1 MSTAS
6 PASPAAPRP
15 RQRLRDFDVTITE
28 VVWETPDTVTL
39 VYDAGAEP
47 MDYMAGQFVTIRP
60 QQFDALKGTAAFFEE
75 LKGKREPARAYS
87 MASAPHEPLAIT
99 IKEELYVSGQ
109 TKYPPLLSPV
119 LVWGVVPG
127 MKMRVNGFGGP
138 YHLPADVETKTD
150 HIVHICAG
158 SGIVPNW
165 SIIKD
170 ALHRRLNLRHTL
182 VYGNKT
188 WNDVIFRDALAALA
202 ARVPDRLRI
211 VHALSR
217 EDPAAAIAS
226 GGGDVRRGRVS
237 RDLIADACPDLRE
250 ALVYSCGP
258 AIGPFERK
266 AAREKS
272 EEPTPR
278 FLESVLEALAELGL
292 PKEREH
298 HESYG

>member
-1 MSTAS
+1 MTVA
-6 PASPAAPRP
+6 PAPAPARP
-15 RQRLRDFDVTITE
+15 RQRLRDFEVTVTE

-47 MDYMAGQFVTIRP
+47 MDYLAGQFVTIRP
-60 QQFDALKGTAAFFEE
+60 QQFEAIKGQAAYFEE
-75 LKGKREPARAYS
+75 VKGKKEPARAYS

-99 IKEELYVSGQ
+99 IKEELFVSGQ
-109 TKYPPLLSPV
+109 TKYPPLLSPL
-119 LVWGVVPG
+119 LVWGVQPG

-138 YHLPADVETKTD
+138 YHLPADVEAQTE
-150 HIVHICAG
+150 HIVHVCAG

-165 SIIKD
+165 AIIKD
-170 ALHRRLNLRHTL
+170 ALHRGLKLRHTL

-188 WNDVIFRDALAALA
+188 WNDVIFRDALTALA
-202 ARVPDRLRI
+202 ARHPGRLRI
-211 VHALSR
+211 VHSLSR
-217 EDPAAAIAS
+217 EDPTAAMVA

-237 RDLIADACPDLRE
+237 RELIADACPDVRE
-250 ALVYSCGP
+250 ALVFSCGP

-266 AAREKS
+266 AAREQG

-278 FLESVLEALAELGL
+278 FLETVLAALADLGV
-292 PKEREH
+292 PKDREH